1 MIGTLILAAL
11 IVIVLFGAKR
21 LPELMGALWK
31 SGQTMK
37 RPKRT
42 FTPGMKGRLVEF
54 SRRLEAAIRKE
65 ECLLKDQG
73 FTPRKSTTLS
83 FARWRKSSITPSG
96 GISSRNLGPDV
107 IPKRVAMQISGH
119 KTRRYNIVREG
130 NTPFHPIAAVPERIG
145 ERLDCPRGAT
155 ALLCAPNTEPETSVR
170 FAEMGLSDTKA
181 DILDSPRKSDL
192 TPHSF

>member
-11 IVIVLFGAKR
+11 VVIVIVLFGAKR

-73 FTPRKSTTLS
+73 FTPEEIHDIIIRASEEV
-83 FARWRKSSITPSG
+83 F
-96 GISSRNLGPDV
+96 N
-107 IPKRVAMQISGH
+107 H
-119 KTRRYNIVREG
+119 
-130 NTPFHPIAAVPERIG
+130 PERWNFL
-145 ERLDCPRGAT
+145 EEPR
-155 ALLCAPNTEPETSVR
+155 P
-170 FAEMGLSDTKA
+170 
-181 DILDSPRKSDL
+181 
-192 TPHSF
+192 